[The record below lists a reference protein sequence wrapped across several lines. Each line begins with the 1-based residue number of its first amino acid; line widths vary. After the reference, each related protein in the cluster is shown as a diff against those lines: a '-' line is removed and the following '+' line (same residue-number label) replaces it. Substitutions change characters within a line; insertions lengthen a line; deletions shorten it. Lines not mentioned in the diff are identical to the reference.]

1 MIVTKCYN
9 RILSAGIK
17 ELSSDIFI
25 SLYAK
30 IREYLPSS
38 EIINKP
44 DMPCIWGSSLTLVSE
59 NIADDE
65 IKDFFNYVYANISI
79 CPLPKDKS
87 IFSSDWLE
95 WCKDNR
101 FNINKYSYGISY
113 YLKNSAKVLE
123 INSLDDYLNLILKYP
138 NFIDGSEAFYKKQ
151 NRSIIEE
158 FKEAVKN
165 KPDSNVDDLL
175 IGVGINFK
183 EMKKDFDAFHLTK
196 EAFYELRLIYPDEL
210 RRFGQFVIFDFYS
223 YDCESWLI
231 FNYDAIDQSSIWVH
245 ENLYDINYYKEQ
257 N

>member
-25 SLYAK
+25 SLYVK

-44 DMPCIWGSSLTLVSE
+44 DMPCIWGSSMVLLSKSHLNLNE
-59 NIADDE
+59 KNDD
-65 IKDFFNYVYANISI
+65 SG
-79 CPLPKDKS
+79 

-151 NRSIIEE
+151 NRTIIEE

-165 KPDSNVDDLL
+165 KPNSNFDDNL

-183 EMKKDFDAFHLTK
+183 EMKKDFDAFHLT
-196 EAFYELRLIYPDEL
+196 ENGFYELRLIYPDEL
-210 RRFGQFVIFDFYS
+210 RRFGQFVIYDFYS
-223 YDCESWLI
+223 YDCESWII

-245 ENLYDINYYKEQ
+245 DNLYDTEYYKD
-257 N
+257 